1 MSNSTSPTVIHAAV
15 WRYLARDRSERVK
28 YVYVVG
34 DRTEAQR
41 LANADGGYLRFEDSY
56 EFPSGFKL
64 EPDSL
69 KPFPHC
75 FDDTEAI
82 PLELMTWLDWHQ
94 LDH

>member
-1 MSNSTSPTVIHAAV
+1 MITNSASSIIHAAV

-34 DRTEAQR
+34 DKTEAQR
-41 LANADGGYLRFEDSY
+41 LANADGGYLRFGDSY
-56 EFPSGFKL
+56 EFTSGFKL

-82 PLELMTWLDWHQ
+82 PLELMTWLN
-94 LDH
+94 